1 MRYND
6 RMSMSTWY
14 LIVFHHLSLMKYI
27 FFTMMANS
35 LSKISE
41 NIFFFPEGTSI
52 QQVFCEVLLSVSL
65 IPLSSNKKFILPKE
79 KKMLK

>member
-1 MRYND
+1 
-6 RMSMSTWY
+6 
-14 LIVFHHLSLMKYI
+14 
-27 FFTMMANS
+27 MANS